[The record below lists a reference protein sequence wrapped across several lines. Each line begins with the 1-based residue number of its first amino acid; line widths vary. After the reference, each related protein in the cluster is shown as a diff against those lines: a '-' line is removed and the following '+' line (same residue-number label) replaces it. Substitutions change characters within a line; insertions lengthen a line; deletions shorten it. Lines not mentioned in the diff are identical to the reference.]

1 MKDRKRRFETFSFY
15 DRTGIEAHLK
25 KMAEKG
31 WMISEMTTLGW
42 IYKRVEPESLTFAV
56 SYYPKASEFDP
67 EPTEG
72 QNIYHDLSSRTGWQ
86 FVCSSAQM
94 QVFCTTDDKPIP
106 IETDPALEVEMIHRS
121 AKKGFLLSY
130 YILLAVGVLNGALFI
145 SRLLGDPIGVLASPT
160 NLFTG
165 VAWTMLMLLCGVEL
179 IGYYRWRSKALKAA
193 DRGEFVDTPNHAQ
206 FQKLVL
212 AVVFIAFF
220 YWLINVVAVGDT
232 LMKWVSILMLLYFF
246 GLIVIVNTVK
256 QLLKRKKAS
265 RGTNFAITMT
275 VDIVLAVVLMAGIT
289 FGTLYAVRNGIFQ
302 NEENYETYEFHGSTQ
317 ILYQDELPLRVEDM
331 LDVEYDGYIY
341 QRRGDE
347 SVFLGQYDLSQ
358 RTRMDDKAGYDMP
371 RLEYT
376 IILIK
381 MPFLY
386 DICKEQLIADKD
398 ETNDRSVPEGYKRF
412 YSEQDPAPWK
422 AEEVY
427 QLAYQDKLPLVLF
440 NEDFLI
446 TQEAH
451 KRFIDAGIAVNS
463 LNAFYTDQLSTV
475 ENFIEHDIA
484 SGFLYR
490 PIAEQMK
497 DVTVLSCSPPL
508 FIQSSLVWKEGFQ
521 KYAPMKQ
528 FIRYIQRSVFD
539 GII

>member
-1 MKDRKRRFETFSFY
+1 
-15 DRTGIEAHLK
+15 
-25 KMAEKG
+25 
-31 WMISEMTTLGW
+31 
-42 IYKRVEPESLTFAV
+42 
-56 SYYPKASEFDP
+56 
-67 EPTEG
+67 
-72 QNIYHDLSSRTGWQ
+72 
-86 FVCSSAQM
+86 
-94 QVFCTTDDKPIP
+94 
-106 IETDPALEVEMIHRS
+106 
-121 AKKGFLLSY
+121 
-130 YILLAVGVLNGALFI
+130 
-145 SRLLGDPIGVLASPT
+145 
-160 NLFTG
+160 
-165 VAWTMLMLLCGVEL
+165 
-179 IGYYRWRSKALKAA
+179 
-193 DRGEFVDTPNHAQ
+193 
-206 FQKLVL
+206 
-212 AVVFIAFF
+212 
-220 YWLINVVAVGDT
+220 
-232 LMKWVSILMLLYFF
+232 MLLYFF

-256 QLLKRKKAS
+256 QFLKRKKAS

-427 QLAYQDKLPLVLF
+427 QLAYQDSGTMEKYLLCYEDRIIEIDFDWKPTEEHMNLV
-440 NEDFLI
+440 
-446 TQEAH
+446 
-451 KRFIDAGIAVNS
+451 
-463 LNAFYTDQLSTV
+463 
-475 ENFIEHDIA
+475 
-484 SGFLYR
+484 
-490 PIAEQMK
+490 AERLGG
-497 DVTVLSCSPPL
+497 VGP
-508 FIQSSLVWKEGFQ
+508 
-521 KYAPMKQ
+521 
-528 FIRYIQRSVFD
+528 
-539 GII
+539 

>member
-145 SRLLGDPIGVLASPT
+145 SQLLGDPIGVLASPT

-212 AVVFIAFF
+212 AVVFIALF

-246 GLIVIVNTVK
+246 GLTVIVNTVK
-256 QLLKRKKAS
+256 QFLKRKKAS

-317 ILYQDELPLRVEDM
+317 ILYQDELPLRVEDK
-331 LDVEYDGYIY
+331 YSAKI
-341 QRRGDE
+341 
-347 SVFLGQYDLSQ
+347 
-358 RTRMDDKAGYDMP
+358 AP
-371 RLEYT
+371 T
-376 IILIK
+376 I
-381 MPFLY
+381 P
-386 DICKEQLIADKD
+386 
-398 ETNDRSVPEGYKRF
+398 
-412 YSEQDPAPWK
+412 
-422 AEEVY
+422 
-427 QLAYQDKLPLVLF
+427 
-440 NEDFLI
+440 
-446 TQEAH
+446 
-451 KRFIDAGIAVNS
+451 
-463 LNAFYTDQLSTV
+463 
-475 ENFIEHDIA
+475 
-484 SGFLYR
+484 
-490 PIAEQMK
+490 
-497 DVTVLSCSPPL
+497 
-508 FIQSSLVWKEGFQ
+508 
-521 KYAPMKQ
+521 
-528 FIRYIQRSVFD
+528 
-539 GII
+539 

>member
-212 AVVFIAFF
+212 AVVFIALF

-232 LMKWVSILMLLYFF
+232 LMKWVSILNYCFRCMPQVQGVCRENLDYVKHLVEVEINAATDNPLIFPKGDGHYEFLSGGNFHGEPTGFAMDILTMSLVEIGNVADRRCFTLCDPTISYGLPLALAGEPIGLNYGYNIICCSTSALASENKTLAFPSVCDNIPTKANQEDHVSMAPWAARKTKLVIKNLEKILGIELL
-246 GLIVIVNTVK
+246 L
-256 QLLKRKKAS
+256 AS
-265 RGTNFAITMT
+265 RGIWIT
-275 VDIVLAVVLMAGIT
+275 
-289 FGTLYAVRNGIFQ
+289 
-302 NEENYETYEFHGSTQ
+302 
-317 ILYQDELPLRVEDM
+317 QDEL
-331 LDVEYDGYIY
+331 G
-341 QRRGDE
+341 Q
-347 SVFLGQYDLSQ
+347 FKLGKGTSIAYE
-358 RTRMDDKAGYDMP
+358 KVN
-371 RLEYT
+371 E
-376 IILIK
+376 LIK
-381 MPFLY
+381 FQKE
-386 DICKEQLIADKD
+386 DIYMGNQSKATINLIESD
-398 ETNDRSVPEGYKRF
+398 E
-412 YSEQDPAPWK
+412 
-422 AEEVY
+422 
-427 QLAYQDKLPLVLF
+427 L
-440 NEDFLI
+440 
-446 TQEAH
+446 
-451 KRFIDAGIAVNS
+451 
-463 LNAFYTDQLSTV
+463 LNAV
-475 ENFIEHDIA
+475 ESAVGE
-484 SGFLYR
+484 L
-490 PIAEQMK
+490 
-497 DVTVLSCSPPL
+497 
-508 FIQSSLVWKEGFQ
+508 
-521 KYAPMKQ
+521 
-528 FIRYIQRSVFD
+528 
-539 GII
+539 

>member
-212 AVVFIAFF
+212 AVVFIALF

-331 LDVEYDGYIY
+331 HSLCPDSVIAVDVCHAKTIGCKEYDRVHEFGCGAVIAY
-341 QRRGDE
+341 GMN
-347 SVFLGQYDLSQ
+347 S
-358 RTRMDDKAGYDMP
+358 MP
-371 RLEYT
+371 RFAGTLERIALKNGIPYEREALPGKSFT
-376 IILIK
+376 DAWVAQTANKGARTAVVSIPLRHMHTPVEIIDLRDAAAVTE
-381 MPFLY
+381 LL
-386 DICKEQLIADKD
+386 KE
-398 ETNDRSVPEGYKRF
+398 T
-412 YSEQDPAPWK
+412 
-422 AEEVY
+422 
-427 QLAYQDKLPLVLF
+427 
-440 NEDFLI
+440 
-446 TQEAH
+446 
-451 KRFIDAGIAVNS
+451 
-463 LNAFYTDQLSTV
+463 
-475 ENFIEHDIA
+475 
-484 SGFLYR
+484 
-490 PIAEQMK
+490 
-497 DVTVLSCSPPL
+497 C
-508 FIQSSLVWKEGFQ
+508 LVWEGLN
-521 KYAPMKQ
+521 
-528 FIRYIQRSVFD
+528 D
-539 GII
+539 E

>member
-212 AVVFIAFF
+212 AVVFIALF

-256 QLLKRKKAS
+256 QFLKRKKAS

-427 QLAYQDKLPLVLF
+427 QLAYQDSGTMEKYLLCYEDRIIEIDFDWELTEEHMNLV
-440 NEDFLI
+440 
-446 TQEAH
+446 
-451 KRFIDAGIAVNS
+451 
-463 LNAFYTDQLSTV
+463 
-475 ENFIEHDIA
+475 
-484 SGFLYR
+484 
-490 PIAEQMK
+490 AERLGG
-497 DVTVLSCSPPL
+497 VGP
-508 FIQSSLVWKEGFQ
+508 
-521 KYAPMKQ
+521 
-528 FIRYIQRSVFD
+528 
-539 GII
+539 